1 MEQTTILI
9 KIYDLIDNSIYKKEI
24 INELLNKY
32 SIDKTEIKLNYEEF
46 KELIKNKYED
56 KSHRFTLK
64 KFYIDY
70 INCVDYN
77 TFKNMLIKDKIIIVY
92 SDKVHYKIKD
102 IEKLYN
108 KYFLY

>member
-1 MEQTTILI
+1 MEQTIILT

-32 SIDKTEIKLNYEEF
+32 SIDKTEIKLNFEEF
-46 KELIKNKYED
+46 KELIKSKYED

-64 KFYIDY
+64 KFYIDCVNY
-70 INCVDYN
+70 IDYD
-77 TFKNMLIKDKIIIVY
+77 TFKNSLINDKIIIVY
-92 SDKVHYKIKD
+92 SDKIHYRLKD

-108 KYFLY
+108 KYFVF